1 MLPGRIETDAPVCLN
16 GGVPKLRPET
26 RVARRHELIDA
37 AWRCAARSGFRD
49 MTVDDVCAEG
59 GVSKGAFYGY
69 FAHKDELLI
78 ALLDDDAEALDR
90 KLARV
95 AESRAGSVERLSRF
109 ARVVLEHGSDPGRV
123 QVRADLWAELLTVEP
138 VRDRFAVAT
147 DRRRALVRGWIEA
160 GVADREL
167 TEIPAN
173 ALASILLALTDGLV
187 LHRVLD
193 PAGLRW
199 VNIERAVEVLLA
211 GLAAPIDAAGA
222 G

>member
-1 MLPGRIETDAPVCLN
+1 M
-16 GGVPKLRPET
+16 PKLKPET
-26 RVARRHELIDA
+26 RFARRNELIEA

-69 FAHKDELLI
+69 FGQKDDLLI
-78 ALLDDDAEALDR
+78 ALLDDDAQALDQ
-90 KLARV
+90 KLAQIARS
-95 AESRAGSVERLSRF
+95 ESSSVERLRRF
-109 ARVVLEHGSDPGRV
+109 TRVVLQHGSDPGRV

-138 VRDRFAVAT
+138 VRDRFAAAT
-147 DRRRALVRGWIEA
+147 DRRRALVRGWIEE
-160 GVADREL
+160 GVDRGEL

-173 ALASILLALTDGLV
+173 ALASILLALADGLV

-193 PAGLRW
+193 PAGFRW
-199 VNIERAVEVLLA
+199 VNISRAIEVLLV
-211 GLAAPIDAAGA
+211 GLASDGTS